1 MVGGKYR
8 DKNPG
13 GTAKTPIGGK
23 LGWDAR
29 GRGVL
34 DCTITLVFEIYGSE
48 CNYKNCGVLATI
60 KYN

>member
-29 GRGVL
+29 GRG
-34 DCTITLVFEIYGSE
+34 CTRL
-48 CNYKNCGVLATI
+48 
-60 KYN
+60 YNNSSI